1 MWFTCPA
8 GDPPGHD
15 PRDPPREDRW
25 PTPASRARTQRVQ
38 SRNGDM
44 EISFGCYDLRD
55 GTVTTI
61 EGVAD
66 LKEVGALAGSC

>member
-1 MWFTCPA
+1 
-8 GDPPGHD
+8 
-15 PRDPPREDRW
+15 
-25 PTPASRARTQRVQ
+25 
-38 SRNGDM
+38 M